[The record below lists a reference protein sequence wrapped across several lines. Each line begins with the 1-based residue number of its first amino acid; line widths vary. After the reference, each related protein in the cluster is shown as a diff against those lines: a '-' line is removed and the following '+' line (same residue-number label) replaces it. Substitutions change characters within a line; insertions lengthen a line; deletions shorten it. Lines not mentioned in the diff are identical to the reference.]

1 MAGTLTDQATLATD
15 NAFINKCRAAMLA
28 RSVELI
34 KSATPQNFA
43 TLGKVMHVF
52 QNAAGDAPSMA
63 WRVATGSA
71 AIAAAAPVV
80 PSDSDTQQAV
90 NVILALL

>member
-1 MAGTLTDQATLATD
+1 MAGSLTDQATLATD
-15 NAFINKCRAAMLA
+15 NTFINKCRAAMLA
-28 RSVELI
+28 RSVELM

-43 TLGKVMHVF
+43 TLSKVMNVF
-52 QNAAGDAPSMA
+52 QSAAADASSMA

-71 AIAAAAPVV
+71 AIAAGAPAV

-90 NVILALL
+90 NVIMTLL

>member
-1 MAGTLTDQATLATD
+1 MPGTLTDQATLATD
-15 NAFINKCRAAMLA
+15 NTFINKCRAAMLA

-43 TLGKVMHVF
+43 TLEKVMRVF
-52 QNAAGDAPSMA
+52 QGAAGDASAMA

-71 AIAAAAPVV
+71 TIAAASPAV